1 MTEGVSGTSAIHP
14 SVARFVEASRQGSR
28 YLRELERTLS
38 RPHVFARSERAR
50 AVLRVQSIALRA
62 IREFLDSHG
71 FIELLPPILGPV
83 TDPGIRGARQV
94 VVDYYGWPY
103 RVMSSAILYKQAA
116 ASALGRVYFVSPNV
130 RLEPPEAALTGR
142 HLAEFVQVDVEA
154 SRISYEEAMDLAEG
168 LLKHVVAVVKG
179 EAYRELE
186 ILGRDLPD
194 CSDPFPRLTHSR
206 AVSMLRS
213 LGVDADEGSEIPWEG
228 EVVLSGLFRSPF
240 FITDYPL
247 GSRGFY
253 DREDPERPGVL
264 RDFDLVYP
272 EGFGEAAS
280 GAEREYEYERVLA
293 RLRASGEDP
302 EEYGWYLDMLAD
314 GIEPTA
320 GFGIGVERLTRFLC
334 GLGSVWEAR
343 FCPKVPGVFSP

>member
-1 MTEGVSGTSAIHP
+1 MPETSAIHP

-28 YLRELERTLS
+28 YLRELERVLS
-38 RPHVFARSERAR
+38 RPHVLARSERAR
-50 AVLRVQSIALRA
+50 AVLRVQAIALSA
-62 IREFLDSHG
+62 IWEFLDSHG
-71 FIELLPPILGPV
+71 FIELLPPILG
-83 TDPGIRGARQV
+83 TRHGSWDQGARQV

-103 RVMSSAILYKQAA
+103 KVMSSAILYKQAA
-116 ASALGRVYFVSPNV
+116 ASALERIYFVSPHV
-130 RLEPPEAALTGR
+130 GLEPPEAALTGQ
-142 HLAEFVQVDVEA
+142 HLAESVQVDVEA
-154 SRISYEEAMDLAEG
+154 SGIGYEEAMGLAEG

-179 EAYRELE
+179 EAYRELKT
-186 ILGRDLPD
+186 LGRDLPE

-206 AVSMLRS
+206 AVSMLHS
-213 LGVDADEGSEIPWEG
+213 LSVEVEEASEIPWEG
-228 EVVLSGLFRSPF
+228 ERVLSGLFRSPF

-280 GAEREYEYERVLA
+280 GAEREYEYDRVLA
-293 RLRASGEDP
+293 RLKASGEDP
-302 EEYGWYLDMLAD
+302 EEYGWYLSMLQD

-320 GFGIGVERLTRFLC
+320 GFGIGIERLTRFLC

-343 FCPKVPGVFSP
+343 FCPKVPGVYSP